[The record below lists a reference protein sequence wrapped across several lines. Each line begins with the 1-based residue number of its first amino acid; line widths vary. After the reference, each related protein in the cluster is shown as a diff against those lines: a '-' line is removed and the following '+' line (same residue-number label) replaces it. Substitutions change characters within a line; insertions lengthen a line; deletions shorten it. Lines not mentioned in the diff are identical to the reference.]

1 MTKTT
6 AILLG
11 FFLICEQS
19 FAQITLNMSGY
30 PTSFSG
36 ADSIKAT
43 IGNTGIPSL
52 IPGINTMWDFSGI
65 TYSGSNYLTQ
75 FMGVPSPETFG
86 TPFSMGSGITSY
98 QSINFNKISFVF
110 NQTLMK

>member
-1 MTKTT
+1 MFIIYNVIRQNFGDINSIKCHSMKQI
-6 AILLG
+6 AIFTLG

-43 IGNTGIPSL
+43 IV
-52 IPGINTMWDFSGI
+52 IPG
-65 TYSGSNYLTQ
+65 LHH
-75 FMGVPSPETFG
+75 
-86 TPFSMGSGITSY
+86 
-98 QSINFNKISFVF
+98 
-110 NQTLMK
+110 